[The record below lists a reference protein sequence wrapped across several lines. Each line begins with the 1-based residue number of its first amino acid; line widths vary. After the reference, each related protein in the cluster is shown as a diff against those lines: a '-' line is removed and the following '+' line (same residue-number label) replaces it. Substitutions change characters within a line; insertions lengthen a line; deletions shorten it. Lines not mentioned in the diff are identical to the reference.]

1 MPQPT
6 EIEHNVLENLC
17 KDLGISHDSASV
29 TALSGGLL
37 RRTYRV
43 VSEAGDWVVRRR
55 VDGRDRHRLELRDE
69 RKLLETLSTAG
80 LTVPIVQLDS
90 DDLLVTQYLA
100 DAATWTAIDAHEPV
114 NIARLSRRLRELHEI
129 EHDLPSYSAVNVAED
144 YCRSAESSHALT
156 PEQRDW
162 VQEFLGLAR
171 AYDAASVPTVICHQ
185 DLVAENILDD
195 GQLWII
201 DFEYAVCAEPIL
213 DLAGVAGM
221 NNFNAEQRDCLL
233 EAYYQGATPPFSLD
247 RFTEVTRLLRLQSY
261 FWALATHDR
270 ASLEQAISRFVED
283 MAAVLR

>member
-1 MPQPT
+1 MPHST
-6 EIEHNVLENLC
+6 DIERNALERLC
-17 KDLGISHDSASV
+17 EDLGLPHDSARV

-55 VDGRDRHRLELRDE
+55 VDGRDRHRLELSEE
-69 RKLLETLSTAG
+69 RELLETLSTAG

-90 DDLLVTQYLA
+90 DDVLVTKYLA
-100 DAATWTAIDAHEPV
+100 DAATWTAIDAQEPM
-114 NIARLSRRLRELHEI
+114 NIARLSRRLRELHQI
-129 EHDLPSYSAVNVAED
+129 EHDLPSYSAVSVAKE
-144 YCRSAESSHALT
+144 YGRTVESAQSLT

-162 VQEFLGLAR
+162 TQEFLELAR
-171 AYDAASVPTVICHQ
+171 AYDEVSVPTVICHQ

-201 DFEYAVCAEPIL
+201 DFEYAVRAEPIL

-221 NNFNAEQRDCLL
+221 NNFNAAQRDCLL

-247 RFTEVTRLLRLQSY
+247 RFSGVIRLLRLQSY
-261 FWALATHDR
+261 FWALATHNP
-270 ASLEQAISRFVED
+270 ASLEPVICRFVED